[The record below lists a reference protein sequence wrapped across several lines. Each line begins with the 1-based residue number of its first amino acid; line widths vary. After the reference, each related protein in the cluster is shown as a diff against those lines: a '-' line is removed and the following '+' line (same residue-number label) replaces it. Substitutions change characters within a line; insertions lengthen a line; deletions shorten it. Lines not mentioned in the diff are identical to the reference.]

1 METGLKAA
9 EMYLKHRSRVKVKKA
24 PSRQFEAADNTEK
37 REIRVT
43 PPPRQKIYN
52 YEQPLNPIIPLTT
65 QSEGGGHS
73 RYFPARAASTEEKV
87 RFSPE
92 KHQHHHQ
99 QQQERPTRLPAIKFD
114 HPVRPGA
121 PDIGRAPV
129 LPPSHTRY
137 DVDVQGPKSID
148 IEYFHF
154 MLTMCHSVARTAH
167 RV

>member
-1 METGLKAA
+1 
-9 EMYLKHRSRVKVKKA
+9 MYLKHRSRVKVKKA
-24 PSRQFEAADNTEK
+24 PSRLDEATDNTEK

-52 YEQPLNPIIPLTT
+52 YEQPLNPIIPLTA
-65 QSEGGGHS
+65 QSDGGGHS
-73 RYFPARAASTEEKV
+73 RYFPVRAASAEEKV

-92 KHQHHHQ
+92 KHHHLHQQQ

-121 PDIGRAPV
+121 PDIGRSPV

-137 DVDVQGPKSID
+137 DVDVQGGTQINRHSIFSLHVHD
-148 IEYFHF
+148 VQSKCSQH
-154 MLTMCHSVARTAH
+154 CP
-167 RV
+167 